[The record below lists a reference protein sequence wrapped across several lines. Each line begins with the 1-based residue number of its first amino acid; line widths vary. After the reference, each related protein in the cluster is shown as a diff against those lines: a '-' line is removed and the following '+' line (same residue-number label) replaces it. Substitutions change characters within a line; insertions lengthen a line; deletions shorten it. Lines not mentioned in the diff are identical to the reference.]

1 MKKRDRWQICACIL
15 REARKPL
22 GKTRLMYR
30 CDLAWS
36 TLMAYLPVLVEK
48 GLVSVNSR
56 LYATTEKGEE
66 WLRIFGAMEEAMK

>member
-1 MKKRDRWQICACIL
+1 
-15 REARKPL
+15 
-22 GKTRLMYR
+22 
-30 CDLAWS
+30 
-36 TLMAYLPVLVEK
+36 MAYLPVLVEK